1 MAQYRNALVYLDDFR
16 FHRTGFR
23 VENGRFA
30 AIGEQDAGEDLGG
43 AYVLPGLVDIHT
55 HGNSGADFSDADGEG
70 LRRMAQY
77 LARHGVTSFCP
88 TSMTLPEEALAAA
101 FATARRFVQ
110 APPPCAA
117 RLLGIHMEGPFFS
130 AEKCGAQNP
139 AHLRLPDAPM
149 FARLQQAANGLIR
162 IACVAPELPGALP
175 FIREIAAEG
184 IAVSVAHTEADYDAA
199 SAAFDAG
206 ASHVT
211 HLYNAM
217 PPLLHRAP
225 GVIGAAAE
233 REQVTAEL
241 IVDGIHVH
249 PSAVR
254 AAFRLFGPGRIC
266 LISDALSACGMPD
279 GDYTLGGQAIRVRGA
294 RATLLDGTL
303 AGSAATLFGCM
314 KNAVRFGVPP
324 EEAVRAAS
332 HTPARVIG
340 AAGEVGVIREG
351 LAADLLLCSMDWE
364 LRAVYAGGQ
373 LIREN

>member
-1 MAQYRNALVYLDDFR
+1 MLFENVLYYGADFR
-16 FHRTGFR
+16 FHPGD
-23 VENGRFA
+23 VEM
-30 AIGEQDAGEDLGG
+30 DAGRVTAVRPRGCTPRAML
-43 AYVLPGLVDIHT
+43 LPGLVDIHL
-55 HGNSGADFSDADGEG
+55 HGNSGADFSDGSAEG
-70 LRRMAQY
+70 LLRMARF
-77 LARHGVTSFCP
+77 LAAHGTTSFSP
-88 TSMTLPEEALAAA
+88 ASLTLPEEQLAAA
-101 FATARRFVQ
+101 YRTAAQFHAEQ
-110 APPPCAA
+110 PAGAA
-117 RLLGIHMEGPFFS
+117 VLRGITMEGPFFS
-130 AEKCGAQNP
+130 MGKRGAQNP
-139 AHLRLPDAPM
+139 AHLRLPDASM
-149 FARLQQAANGLIR
+149 FARLQQAADGLIR

-184 IAVSVAHTEADYDAA
+184 VAVSVAHTEADYDAA

-233 REQVTAEL
+233 RERVTAEL
-241 IVDGIHVH
+241 IADGIHVH

-279 GDYTLGGQAIRVRGA
+279 GDYTLGGQAIRVRGP

-332 HTPARVIG
+332 HTPALVIG
-340 AAGEVGVIREG
+340 AAGEVGAIREG

>member
-88 TSMTLPEEALAAA
+88 TSMTLPEAALAAA

-110 APPPCAA
+110 APPSGAA

-139 AHLRLPDAPM
+139 AHLRAPDA
-149 FARLQQAANGLIR
+149 ALLRRLNEGCGGLIR
-162 IACVAPELPGALP
+162 LIDVAPELPGALP
-175 FIREIAAEG
+175 FIEAAKAAG
-184 IAVSVAHTEADYDAA
+184 TVSVAHTAA
-199 SAAFDAG
+199 TYEQARAAFDAG
-206 ASHVT
+206 ATHVT
-211 HLYNAM
+211 HLFNAM

-225 GVIGAAAE
+225 GVIGAAVENPA
-233 REQVTAEL
+233 VSAEL
-241 IVDGIHVH
+241 IADGLHVH
-249 PSAVR
+249 ESAVR
-254 AAFRLFGPGRIC
+254 AAFRLFGVARIC
-266 LISDALSACGMPD
+266 LISDALSVCGMPD
-279 GDYTLGGQAIRVRGA
+279 GAYHLGDQPVYLSGGIARLSGGTIAGA
-294 RATLLDGTL
+294 
-303 AGSAATLFGCM
+303 AANLMQGLQ
-314 KNAVRFGVPP
+314 NAVRFGIAP
-324 EEAVRAAS
+324 EDAVRAA
-332 HTPARVIG
+332 TFNPARAVRAEHEAGVIAPGRAADFLVCEPDFSLRRAYLGG
-340 AAGEVGVIREG
+340 AA
-351 LAADLLLCSMDWE
+351 L
-364 LRAVYAGGQ
+364 
-373 LIREN
+373 

>member
-1 MAQYRNALVYLDDFR
+1 MLFENVLYYGADFR
-16 FHRTGFR
+16 FHPGD
-23 VENGRFA
+23 VET
-30 AIGEQDAGEDLGG
+30 DAGRITAVRPRGCTPRAMLLPGPCGHPPARQLRGGLFRRLSGRAAADGALPRRARHDLLQPGLADAAGG
-43 AYVLPGLVDIHT
+43 AACGRVP
-55 HGNSGADFSDADGEG
+55 HGGAVPCG
-70 LRRMAQY
+70 
-77 LARHGVTSFCP
+77 
-88 TSMTLPEEALAAA
+88 AACG
-101 FATARRFVQ
+101 RG
-110 APPPCAA
+110 CAA
-117 RLLGIHMEGPFFS
+117 RDHDGRAVLQHGQAGR
-130 AEKCGAQNP
+130 AEPGAP
-139 AHLRLPDAPM
+139 APAGRPDVRAG
-149 FARLQQAANGLIR
+149 LQQAANGLIR

-175 FIREIAAEG
+175 FIRKVAAEG

-340 AAGEVGVIREG
+340 AAGEVGAIREG

-364 LRAVYAGGQ
+364 LLAVYAGGQ
-373 LIREN
+373 LIRKN

>member
-139 AHLRLPDAPM
+139 AHLRAPDA
-149 FARLQQAANGLIR
+149 ALLRRLNEGCGGLIR
-162 IACVAPELPGALP
+162 LIDVAPELPGALP
-175 FIREIAAEG
+175 FIEAAKAAG
-184 IAVSVAHTEADYDAA
+184 TVSVAHTAA
-199 SAAFDAG
+199 TYEQARAAFDAG
-206 ASHVT
+206 ATHVT
-211 HLYNAM
+211 HLFNAK
-217 PPLLHRAP
+217 PPFNHRDP
-225 GVIGAAAE
+225 GVVGAASDDAAHVE
-233 REQVTAEL
+233 M
-241 IVDGIHVH
+241 ISDGIHLH
-249 PSAVR
+249 PAVVR
-254 AAFRLFGPGRIC
+254 SVFRWFGAERVC
-266 LISDALSACGMPD
+266 LISDSMRAAGMPN
-279 GDYTLGGQAIRVRGA
+279 GVYSLGGQTVYMTDGK
-294 RATLLDGTL
+294 ATLEDGTI
-303 AGSAATLFGCM
+303 AGSATCLAECFRR
-314 KNAVRFGVPP
+314 AVSFGVPLD
-324 EEAVRAAS
+324 AALRAA
-332 HTPARVIG
+332 TINPAQAVGLFDELGSITAGKRADVLVLDETLHPEKIFIG
-340 AAGEVGVIREG
+340 GV
-351 LAADLLLCSMDWE
+351 
-364 LRAVYAGGQ
+364 Q
-373 LIREN
+373 TK